1 MADTQMAKAKKG
13 ELTPEMEAVALQEG
27 LEPEALMEKVAS
39 GRVVIPANVNHRGL
53 TPRGIGEGLRV
64 KVNANIGTSSD
75 QTDLEEELKK
85 TKAIIQSMT
94 PEERL
99 NPHIIGASRKRRIA
113 RGSGTTVQASR
124 RSSKPSSVSSRSGP
138 ES

>member
-39 GRVVIPANVNHRGL
+39 GRAVIPANVNHRGL

-75 QTDLEEELKK
+75 QTDLEEELRKLEAALEAGTDTVMDLSTGGDLDQIRRK
-85 TKAIIQSMT
+85 ILERCPLPLGTVPIYQAAI
-94 PEERL
+94 
-99 NPHIIGASRKRRIA
+99 
-113 RGSGTTVQASR
+113 
-124 RSSKPSSVSSRSGP
+124 
-138 ES
+138 

>member
-75 QTDLEEELKK
+75 QTDLEEEL
-85 TKAIIQSMT
+85 
-94 PEERL
+94 
-99 NPHIIGASRKRRIA
+99 RKLF
-113 RGSGTTVQASR
+113 
-124 RSSKPSSVSSRSGP
+124 SSKKVKKLPPGLLIEDRRYEEEVYIIEP
-138 ES
+138 